1 MSKISTDASS
11 SDESNQITFRDIL
24 PHEKVVE
31 ALEAVSIFNPTPVQ
45 QKSIPIALDGKDL
58 VAQAQTGSGKT
69 LAFSIPLVAKLI
81 SSDYPKDKT
90 AALVITPTRELAD
103 QVLSVVQSLE
113 SSFEPVLAIGGVDIN
128 KQIKKL
134 SSDCR
139 IVVGTPGRILDLMRQ
154 KELSLKN
161 CEYFVL
167 DEADEM
173 LSMGFLEDIRDIL
186 KKLPKERQGLFLSAT
201 ITPRVDMLAN
211 SFLSS
216 PEKIEIELDN
226 DLIPDVDHSYY
237 EVGNDLMA
245 KPNALCD
252 LIETLQPE
260 SAIIFCNTKSDTE
273 LVEALLRRKGFD
285 ARRLNSDLNQS
296 QRNRVMK
303 KIRAKELRFLIATD
317 IAARGIDIEEI
328 QLVVNYAIHEQ
339 SETYVHRTG
348 RTGRAGKQ
356 GSAVSLVGPRDFGAF
371 HYLTKVLDVEFTK
384 KELPDDQAVANA
396 RLEHIDTILQERDTA
411 TGKRYELLAKN
422 LVEQSSPEQLSSRL
436 ASLIQ
441 TVIET
446 RNSKEVKS
454 LEDELVTDTDTSPKQ
469 KRDRK
474 RNKSDDD
481 SELKAKSDRK
491 PKGDSPR
498 AKRGPE
504 KRVYLGLGKEDGLTI
519 DKFQKLAQS
528 EASLK
533 KEDIRNLTL
542 RNHYGFVD
550 LFDAQASSLIEAL
563 DQSDFNGKKFTI
575 EVATTLTS
583 NKKPS
588 GRGRNNGNRSR
599 DSDRRKGRRSSSRSR
614 RS

>member
-1 MSKISTDASS
+1 VLEVVSSLNSK
-11 SDESNQITFRDIL
+11 L
-24 PHEKVVE
+24 
-31 ALEAVSIFNPTPVQ
+31 
-45 QKSIPIALDGKDL
+45 
-58 VAQAQTGSGKT
+58 
-69 LAFSIPLVAKLI
+69 
-81 SSDYPKDKT
+81 
-90 AALVITPTRELAD
+90 
-103 QVLSVVQSLE
+103 
-113 SSFEPVLAIGGVDIN
+113 EPVLAIGGVDIS

-134 SSDCR
+134 SSDRR

-154 KELSLKN
+154 RELSLKE

-211 SFLSS
+211 SFLSD
-216 PEKIEIELDN
+216 PAKIEIELDN
-226 DLIPDVDHSYY
+226 DLVPDVDHSYY

-252 LIETLQPE
+252 LIETLKPE

-328 QLVVNYAIHEQ
+328 QLVVNYSIHEQ

-371 HYLTKVLDVEFTK
+371 HYLRKVIDVEFTQK
-384 KELPDDQAVANA
+384 DLPDDQAVAKA
-396 RLEHIDTILQERDTA
+396 RLEHLDEIIKARETEVGR
-411 TGKRYELLAKN
+411 RYKLLAEN
-422 LVEQSSPEQLSSRL
+422 LVKECSGEELTDRM

-454 LEDELVTDTDTSPKQ
+454 LDDELDTEAEPAPKK

-474 RNKSDDD
+474 KDKFQEDQNEGKSSSK
-481 SELKAKSDRK
+481 SETGK
-491 PKGDSPR
+491 P
-498 AKRGPE
+498 KRGPE
-504 KRVYLGLGKEDGLTI
+504 RRVYLGLGKEDGLTV
-519 DKFQKLAQS
+519 DKFHKLAES
-528 EASLK
+528 EAKLG

-542 RNHYGFVD
+542 RKHYGFVD
-550 LFDAQASSLIEAL
+550 LYDTQAAALIEAL
-563 DQSDFNGKKFTI
+563 DQTDFDGKKFCI
-575 EVATTLTS
+575 EVATTLSS
-583 NKKPS
+583 NKKP
-588 GRGRNNGNRSR
+588 GRGRRKSGDN
-599 DSDRRKGRRSSSRSR
+599 SDRRSRGGSDRRRSRRSSSRSR
-614 RS
+614 N